1 MARPRN
7 CRRVWALPGSEY
19 FKPRGIPLSM
29 LEEITLTI
37 DEFEAIRLADLENL
51 YQEQAADKMK
61 ISRPTFGRIIESAH
75 IGIASPPLKATNF
88 EPDIVMIYCDSAQLG
103 LLLLGREYKEGYNL
117 KCSISGHAACVYG
130 VVPALQ
136 SGECQVAVPCRGD
149 HYRAMAGDE
158 EMIFTGPKEKL
169 EDLMLGLR
177 RIETTGSKLPAGYSF
192 RPEYPLLES
201 YKKIGKMMGYIK

>member
-19 FKPRGIPLSM
+19 FKPRGISLSM

-75 IGIASPPLKATNF
+75 KKVAEALVQGKALKIEGGDF
-88 EPDIVMIYCDSAQLG
+88 EITAMRKFTCYDCQHKWG
-103 LLLLGREYKEGYNL
+103 LPFG
-117 KCSISGHAACVYG
+117 
-130 VVPALQ
+130 
-136 SGECQVAVPCRGD
+136 
-149 HYRAMAGDE
+149 
-158 EMIFTGPKEKL
+158 TG
-169 EDLMLGLR
+169 
-177 RIETTGSKLPAGYSF
+177 
-192 RPEYPLLES
+192 RPENCPSCKSGNIHRAQE
-201 YKKIGKMMGYIK
+201 GKGYTRSCLAERDRGCRRTQQK